1 MKRLRPSFTIALAT
15 LLLCSGCYT
24 SRTGIGGDPEATLA
38 GATIGGNVGGLM
50 GGLIGESHHGWHGG
64 YRGSAIGA
72 IVGTL
77 AGAAIGHAVSRNRNE
92 QEDVYVIERTEPA
105 RVEPIH
111 HSSTG
116 LENLRIRNI
125 RFIDDD
131 RDHTLRSG
139 ESSKII
145 FDIINESNRPVFN
158 VVPVVEELT
167 GMKRIYL
174 SPSVMVESIGPHNG
188 IKYTATLTAGKRIKT
203 GEIVL
208 RVSVADSFGQ
218 PYDGQEFS
226 LPTLR

>member
-1 MKRLRPSFTIALAT
+1 MRRPKSSYILLMAAF
-15 LLLCSGCYT
+15 LLCSGCYT
-24 SRTGIGGDPEATLA
+24 SRTGTGGDPGATLA
-38 GATIGGNVGGLM
+38 GAAIGGNVGSAM
-50 GGLIGESHHGWHGG
+50 GGLIGENRHGWHGS

-77 AGAAIGHAVSRNRNE
+77 AGAAIGNAVSRSRAE
-92 QEDVYVIERTEPA
+92 EEEVYVIEQAEPT

-111 HSSTG
+111 SSSTG
-116 LENLRIRNI
+116 IENLRIRNI

-131 RDHTLRSG
+131 RDHILRSD
-139 ESSKII
+139 ESSKVI
-145 FDIINESNRPVFN
+145 FDIVNESNRPVFN

-208 RVSVADSFGQ
+208 RVAVADNFGQ
-218 PYDGQEFS
+218 QYDGQEFS
-226 LPTLR
+226 LPTQR

>member
-1 MKRLRPSFTIALAT
+1 MQRMLYQPHGHRWRP
-15 LLLCSGCYT
+15 G
-24 SRTGIGGDPEATLA
+24 
-38 GATIGGNVGGLM
+38 
-50 GGLIGESHHGWHGG
+50 SHPGG

>member
-1 MKRLRPSFTIALAT
+1 MKRTTYHLWTIALACIVI
-15 LLLCSGCYT
+15 LSGCGT
-24 SRTGIGGDPEATLA
+24 SRNVAGGDPGATLA
-38 GATIGGNVGGLM
+38 GAAIGGNIGSAIGGLV
-50 GGLIGESHHGWHGG
+50 GENRHGWHGG
-64 YRGSAIGA
+64 YRGSAIGS
-72 IVGTL
+72 IIGTI
-77 AGAAIGHAVSRNRNE
+77 AGAAIGNAASRSQAQEETIVTVPAEEDWHPLPSTLE
-92 QEDVYVIERTEPA
+92 Q
-105 RVEPIH
+105 
-111 HSSTG
+111 
-116 LENLRIRNI
+116 LRIHNI